1 MRFLVQKKIKTF
13 LCMIHS
19 RLLFSRTTDFLNN
32 EVLNRVGDMTSFKEV
47 STFIWIRSDTHSNL
61 PSFPFFFL
69 SFTLSKVVF
78 KCKYILIIFFS
89 SPKSFQ
95 ILLISYQ
102 PNFKFFHKK
111 KQTKMQYNKTP
122 KRTKHKEQY
131 PL

>member
-1 MRFLVQKKIKTF
+1 
-13 LCMIHS
+13 MIHS

-69 SFTLSKVVF
+69 FFTLSKVVF

-111 KQTKMQYNKTP
+111 KTNKNAIQQNPKTNKTQGTIPTLTNQTKLNQN
-122 KRTKHKEQY
+122 
-131 PL
+131 